1 VRRHALLLIVA
12 LLLAPLASSGCQK
25 KAEEKPQPTGLAA
38 QFDGTVTDM
47 RVMRA
52 ATAAANQVIRNSMD
66 CDVVKASLDDART
79 KLDEAMKEAKTG
91 TGRASIEAL
100 RRDVER
106 VASGCP

>member
-1 VRRHALLLIVA
+1 MRRHALLLMVA
-12 LLLAPLASSGCQK
+12 LLPTPLASSGCQK
-25 KAEEKPQPTGLAA
+25 KVEEKPQPTGLAA

-52 ATAAANQVIRNSMD
+52 ATEAANQVIHNATD
-66 CDVVKASLDDART
+66 CDVVKASLDDARA
-79 KLDEAMKEAKTG
+79 KLDQASKQTKTG
-91 TGRASIEAL
+91 TGLASIEAL